1 LSIQS
6 VDLSKHNLLIILPRG
21 ESIRNFV
28 YSGIVAQLRK
38 EYTIILVAVKPNEFI
53 WKLLNDTSDELREL
67 NDCKFRYWY
76 GLFYEIYDLAHN
88 RYMWSEAAK
97 VRWKMRDVES
107 KSFKSKI
114 ARTLK
119 KVVASLLANQT
130 SMKILEKLD
139 FNLAS
144 RDASVKPWIDYL
156 KDKKIDFVFNT
167 SHSHAR
173 NALPLVYA
181 ANKLSIKTTT
191 FLFSW
196 DNLTSQGRV
205 IPRYN
210 NYFAWNSKIKEDFH
224 KIYPHIQKDAVIV
237 TGTPQFIG
245 HFQVDQHLTLED
257 LKQKLGL
264 KPDESYFLYSSGMSH
279 HMPFEPYVVG
289 RIADILKSLGPQ
301 YRLIVRTYAKDR
313 YDVFDALKAE
323 RPDIIIPEVNWEKNY
338 KTPLPEDQIF
348 FSSLLKHCI
357 GGINV
362 ASTISLEL
370 CMFDKPAINVGYNPP
385 DKDIYPYNYTRF
397 YAFDHYKPIVDS
409 GAVQVAAN
417 EDEMRRYLREA
428 IEYPFNYQNNR
439 KALLH
444 NFFEGLSESNV
455 TDNFAQ
461 KISLIAQGHES

>member
-1 LSIQS
+1 M
-6 VDLSKHNLLIILPRG
+6 DLSKHNLLIILPRG

-28 YSGIVAQLRK
+28 YSGIIAQLRK
-38 EYTIILVAVKPNEFI
+38 EYTITLVAVKPNESI
-53 WKLLNDTSDELREL
+53 WNLLKENSDELIEL
-67 NDCKFRYWY
+67 KDSKFRYWY

-88 RYMWSEAAK
+88 RYVWSEAAK
-97 VRWKMRDVES
+97 VRWEMRDTES
-107 KSFKSKI
+107 KTLYSKLVRFI
-114 ARTLK
+114 K
-119 KVVASLLANQT
+119 KGFALLLSNQA
-130 SMKILEKLD
+130 SMKMLEKVD
-139 FNLAS
+139 SNLAS
-144 RDASVKPWIDYL
+144 RDASVKPWIEYL
-156 KDKKIDFVFNT
+156 KEKKIDLVFNT

-173 NALPLVYA
+173 NALPIVYA
-181 ANKLSIKTTT
+181 ANKLKLKTAT

-210 NYFAWNSKIKEDFH
+210 NYFAWNTKIKEDFH
-224 KIYPHIQKDAVIV
+224 RIYPHLKKDSVMV

-245 HFQVDQHLTLED
+245 HFQEDKHLSLED

-264 KPDESYFLYSSGMSH
+264 KPEESYFLYSSGMSH

-289 RIADILKSLGPQ
+289 RIADMIKSIGPQ
-301 YRLIVRTYAKDR
+301 YRLVVRTYAKDR

-323 RPDIIIPEVNWEKNY
+323 RPDIIFPEVKWEKSFQ
-338 KTPLPEDQIF
+338 TPLPEDQIF

-385 DKDIYPYNYTRF
+385 NKDIYPYNYTRF

-417 EDEMRRYLREA
+417 EDEMKVLLINAIDTRGEYSLLRTNL
-428 IEYPFNYQNNR
+428 IESMFHGKPDNKVVSNFLHVL
-439 KALLH
+439 KKLL
-444 NFFEGLSESNV
+444 E
-455 TDNFAQ
+455 
-461 KISLIAQGHES
+461 I